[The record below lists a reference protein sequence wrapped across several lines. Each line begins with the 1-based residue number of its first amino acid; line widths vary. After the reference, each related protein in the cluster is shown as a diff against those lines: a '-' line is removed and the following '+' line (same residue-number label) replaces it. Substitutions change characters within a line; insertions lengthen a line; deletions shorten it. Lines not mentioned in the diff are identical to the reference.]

1 MRTDLLPED
10 SDAWAAFLAEVR
22 HDFYHLPAYV
32 ALCARQEAGE
42 PRALFVRD
50 GPRAMLLP
58 LIIRDVPGGGHDAA
72 SPYGYPGPLL
82 RDPTDAAFLREA
94 LLAALPVLEAAGIVS
109 LFARFHPLLNRVVP
123 DGVGAIVRHGQTV
136 SIDLTASPEALWREM
151 ASGHRNEINRALR
164 AGHSAEFDTS
174 WAHYET
180 FKRLYRQTM
189 ERRSA
194 ASHYFFDDTYF
205 DGLRAALGD
214 RLHLWVVSIGDAI
227 AAAGLFAETCGIVQY
242 HLSGA
247 DEAFARERP
256 TKLMIHAV
264 RTWAQAR
271 GDLEMHLGGGVGAA
285 GDSLL
290 AFKGGF
296 SRRRH
301 SFSTLRLVVD
311 VDMYRRLVRARD
323 PTWDPE
329 AVDGFFPLY
338 RKEAAISA

>member
-1 MRTDLLPED
+1 MRTDLLPES

-22 HDFYHLPAYV
+22 HDFYHLPGYV
-32 ALCARQEAGE
+32 ALCARQETGE

-58 LIIRDVPGGGHDAA
+58 LIIRDVPGGGYDAT

-82 RDPTDAAFLREA
+82 RDPTDAAFLRDA
-94 LLAALPVLEAAGIVS
+94 LVAALPTLRDAGMVS
-109 LFARFHPLLNRVVP
+109 LFVRFHPLLNPGVP
-123 DGVGAIVRHGQTV
+123 DGLGALVRHGQTV
-136 SIDLTASPEALWREM
+136 SIDLTESPETLWRNT

-164 AGHSAEFDTS
+164 AGHSAEFDAS

-194 ASHYFFDDTYF
+194 AAGYFFDDAYF

-214 RLHLWVVSIGDAI
+214 RLRLCVVTIGDAV

-256 TKLMIHAV
+256 TKLMLHAV
-264 RTWAQAR
+264 RAWAQAR
-271 GDLEMHLGGGVGAA
+271 GDTDMHLGGGVGAA
-285 GDSLL
+285 QDSLL

-301 SFSTLRLVVD
+301 PFFTLRLVVD
-311 VDMYRRLVRARD
+311 PDRYRSLVRTRD
-323 PTWDPE
+323 PALDPGSM
-329 AVDGFFPLY
+329 DGYFPLY
-338 RKEAAISA
+338 RKERAISA

>member
-1 MRTDLLPED
+1 MKAELLEEG
-10 SDAWAAFLAEVR
+10 SDAWPEFLAEVR

-32 ALCARQEAGE
+32 ALSARQEAGE
-42 PRALFVRD
+42 ARALLVRD
-50 GPRAMLLP
+50 RSRATLLP
-58 LIIRDVPGGGHDAA
+58 LIIRDVTGGGRDAT

-82 RDPTDAAFLREA
+82 RDPTDVAFLRAA
-94 LLAALPVLEAAGIVS
+94 LLAALPTLQAAGIVS
-109 LFARFHPLLNRVVP
+109 LFARFHPLLNPVVP
-123 DGVGAIVRHGQTV
+123 DGVGAMVRHGETV
-136 SIDLTASPEALWREM
+136 SIDLSASPEVLWREM

-164 AGHSAEFDTS
+164 AGHSAAPDDS
-174 WAHYET
+174 WTHYET

-194 ASHYFFDDTYF
+194 ASHYFFDDVYF

-214 RLHLWVVSIGDAI
+214 RLHLWLVSIGDAI

-256 TKLMIHAV
+256 TKLMLHAV

-285 GDSLL
+285 EDSLL

-301 SFSTLRLVVD
+301 PFFTLRLVVD
-311 VDMYRRLVRARD
+311 ADAYRRLVRARD
-323 PTWDPE
+323 PAWDPE
-329 AVDGFFPLY
+329 EMDGFFPLY